1 MTSENISFTQSDVLL
16 SPKSS
21 DPAEIHQGTC
31 QCFTN
36 VSEIHSTAGA
46 QQNSAGKKTKQSK
59 NIPRGGSLICSQ
71 ANALPA
77 LPAQKL
83 FSTL

>member
-1 MTSENISFTQSDVLL
+1 MLS

-21 DPAEIHQGTC
+21 DPAEIHWGNC
-31 QCFTN
+31 QCFTD
-36 VSEIHSTAGA
+36 VSEICSSTGA
-46 QQNSAGKKTKQSK
+46 QQSSAGKKTKPSK

-71 ANALPA
+71 AKALPA

-83 FSTL
+83 FSTLLER